1 MPVEGCNI
9 ELTDAQIVG
18 RSGVWGTLGF
28 EAFGDLDR
36 VPTNLTLTI
45 LPEMPVLARVVAS
58 GAFLNYPAWLLAK
71 QVN

>member
-9 ELTDAQIVG
+9 ELTDAQIVA
-18 RSGVWGTLGF
+18 RSGVWGTLAF

-58 GAFLNYPAWLLAK
+58 GAFLNYQAWLLAK
-71 QVN
+71 QVI

>member
-1 MPVEGCNI
+1 
-9 ELTDAQIVG
+9 
-18 RSGVWGTLGF
+18 VWGTLGF